1 MTGMEHPDSLLFRP
15 AVPADGDRIWEII
28 LQAKEQMRR
37 ENKCQWNERYPARE
51 HISADIANGYAH
63 VLCSG
68 GKIVA
73 CGAIVFDGEPAYR
86 HIRGKW
92 LSDKPYVV
100 VHRLA
105 VADEAKRRGIAAV
118 FMQETAE
125 KSKKRG
131 VFSFRVD
138 TNFDNFYMQKLLM
151 KSGFAYCGEIAYP
164 QGTRMAYEKLL

>member
-1 MTGMEHPDSLLFRP
+1 MEYSDTLLFRP
-15 AVPADGDRIWEII
+15 AVPADFNRIWEII

-37 ENKCQWNERYPARE
+37 ENKCQWSEHYPARE

-63 VLCSG
+63 VLCREKS
-68 GKIVA
+68 IIA
-73 CGAIVFDGEPAYR
+73 CGAVVFDGEPAYR

-118 FMQETAE
+118 FMRETE
-125 KSKKRG
+125 KKSKMQGIR
-131 VFSFRVD
+131 SFRVD
-138 TNFDNFYMQKLLM
+138 TNSDNFYMQKLLT
-151 KSGFAYCGEIAYP
+151 KLGFAYCGEITYP